1 MKDTSI
7 TKREEKCPLSFFIGI
22 EDLAANALIEVFD
35 GGRRFL
41 TYREIEEYGNE
52 VVRILN
58 AKQEEAVLIL
68 SRNST
73 NDMYRDYSAFFE
85 ETEENGERGVHLKD
99 NKSCED
105 LIDAF
110 RGYLPLPLLL
120 AFVDQRSRQ
129 VLGVVA

>member
-1 MKDTSI
+1 M
-7 TKREEKCPLSFFIGI
+7 PFFIGI

-58 AKQEEAVLIL
+58 SNREEAVLIL
-68 SRNST
+68 SRNRTS
-73 NDMYRDYSAFFE
+73 NMYRDYSAFFE
-85 ETEENGERGVHLKD
+85 ETEENGERGVHLKEGK
-99 NKSCED
+99 NGGD

-110 RGYLPLPLLL
+110 RGYLPLSVLL
-120 AFVDQRSRQ
+120 AFVDQRSLR